1 MNIKL
6 FHNKSSFNVDVLKD
20 TPCQYLFE
28 VAQKVFRIPIDDIIL
43 KYQDIEIQ
51 NNSRL
56 VFSVMGKT
64 DPDNITGDEM
74 IMVSKRSKLSK
85 SINNSCSNIRDSVK
99 LPLINSSILH
109 NEQSIHMGRT
119 SKSRKK
125 GGGSAITCQICN
137 LKNSIFYCRVC
148 NLFVCFE
155 CNVRFNEHKKHER
168 INLEDGDSFLG
179 CDVYREELINEIN
192 IIELGFQKTLQWMID
207 NEERENFLQQLF
219 KLLEQIRNNSLSLA
233 DMKTLYN
240 LNQDIIDDFR
250 IEIDKIPKPRHKEE
264 IFEIYGNLNL
274 KENELRNYIKF
285 LNLQIIKT
293 EYNKVL
299 LKCLDKVKQNLDIVS
314 KELKSKLVECEDVK
328 FRGLEDVNIYIKESK
343 LKKNQ
348 MDIGNYLSKNYVGN
362 KYNNSLNNNNF
373 ILNKINNSD
382 NNNESSSHKTSTNDL
397 NIFIDNNSNTNN
409 NTINNT
415 KNTFIKNN
423 NSLFDKRVNLTVDK
437 KNKPIKIIE
446 NQKKAITLNLD
457 SNNIKSENKDRYS
470 GFKLDLSPLK
480 STKKS
485 IFKIKNNNDESKTKI
500 KKINILS
507 NKLKQGESNDQQFIN
522 AVKNK
527 KDIRRENIIV
537 NNRKE
542 FGLTNN
548 LKDKKSNQKEND
560 ENLNK
565 PSDEDDIILKN
576 KLNTSNSIYQ
586 TLTSSE
592 KKIVFGPPIIVKNNS
607 YGKNIMNRKN
617 NILSEIS

>member
-6 FHNKSSFNVDVLKD
+6 FHNKSSFNVDILKD

-64 DPDNITGDEM
+64 DPENITGDEM
-74 IMVSKRSKLSK
+74 IVVSKRSKLSK
-85 SINNSCSNIRDSVK
+85 SINNSCSNIREVK
-99 LPLINSSILH
+99 LPLINSSTLH
-109 NEQSIHMGRT
+109 NEQSIQMGRT

-155 CNVRFNEHKKHER
+155 CNVRFNEHKNHER

-207 NEERENFLQQLF
+207 NEDRENFLQQLF

-285 LNLQIIKT
+285 LNLQIIKA

-314 KELKSKLVECEDVK
+314 KEVKYKLVECEDIK
-328 FRGLEDVNIYIKESK
+328 LRGLEDVNIYIKESK

-348 MDIGNYLSKNYVGN
+348 MDIGNYLSKNYVDN
-362 KYNNSLNNNNF
+362 KYNNSLNNNTL

-382 NNNESSSHKTSTNDL
+382 NNESSSHKTSSNDL
-397 NIFIDNNSNTNN
+397 NIFIDNNKINN
-409 NTINNT
+409 KTINTT

-423 NSLFDKRVNLTVDK
+423 NSLYDKRVNLTVDK
-437 KNKPIKIIE
+437 KNKPVKIIE
-446 NQKKAITLNLD
+446 NQKKKIALNLD
-457 SNNIKSENKDRYS
+457 SNHIKSENKDRYS
-470 GFKLDLSPLK
+470 SFKLDLSPLK

-485 IFKIKNNNDESKTKI
+485 IFKIKNNNDENKTKN
-500 KKINILS
+500 KKINLLS
-507 NKLKQGESNDQQFIN
+507 NKLKQAESNDQQFIN
-522 AVKNK
+522 VVKNK
-527 KDIRRENIIV
+527 KDKRRDNIIV
-537 NNRKE
+537 NNSKE
-542 FGLTNN
+542 FDLTNN
-548 LKDKKSNQKEND
+548 KKAKKNNQKEND
-560 ENLNK
+560 ENSDK
-565 PSDEDDIILKN
+565 QSDEDDLILKN
-576 KLNTSNSIYQ
+576 KLNNNSSIYQ

-592 KKIVFGPPIIVKNNS
+592 KKIVFGPPIVVKNNS